1 MQSFVTLRKTGLSWE
16 FETEEALENFLFTH
30 LDEILGWTVIKRQ
43 YIVSGQRCDLLATD
57 KTGRLVVIELKNV
70 EDRGIVQQLTR
81 YYHALLE
88 EKPFSDRIDYEKP
101 VNLVAIAPSFHRD
114 NLTDRKYHQLEFE
127 FFQFS
132 ILQEDNKFYL
142 ILKDIDREKTSQLQI
157 FYEDARESN
166 LPSPP
171 QRLLKFM
178 TDFPPSKKETIFRI
192 REKILSF
199 DSRMQEVSNA
209 GSIKYGNGT
218 TASSK
223 YCAELILDKKYSLV
237 LFLWIPFK
245 GGESSR
251 IGRARIWTDWN
262 DQALIEGYVASGI
275 GTEINKQKRMTKN
288 LIEAAT
294 LGQEGQFSYFYHNAS
309 NGRQYSVSL
318 KITSNMMSKYIKLV
332 NKVGR
337 DIDDNKIVLKEKIEL
352 LEFHIKLLK
361 EQINIERKLEK
372 IPYKNLDSLIE
383 LALEKWLERV

>member
-43 YIVSGQRCDLLATD
+43 YIVNGQRCDLLATD

-88 EKPFSDRIDYEKP
+88 EKPFSDRIDYEQP

-132 ILQEDNKFYL
+132 IVQEDHKFYL
-142 ILKDIDREKTSQLQI
+142 ILKDIDSDKTSQIKI

-166 LPSPP
+166 LPCQP
-171 QRLLKFM
+171 QRLRKFM
-178 TDFPPSKKETIFRI
+178 TDFPPSKKETILRI

-199 DSRMQEVSNA
+199 DSSIQEFSSV

-218 TASSK
+218 AKNSK
-223 YCAELILDKKYSLV
+223 YCAEFLLDKRYSLV

-262 DQALIEGYVASGI
+262 DQALVEGYISSGI
-275 GTEINKQKRMTKN
+275 GLQINKRKKAIMDLNGTIRVGRELKKLQLEDPTQFRYNFSPIKSKTIVKYEKEFCFVITDMSGFSIIIQENNN
-288 LIEAAT
+288 L
-294 LGQEGQFSYFYHNAS
+294 F
-309 NGRQYSVSL
+309 
-318 KITSNMMSKYIKLV
+318 YIKL
-332 NKVGR
+332 N
-337 DIDDNKIVLKEKIEL
+337 
-352 LEFHIKLLK
+352 FF
-361 EQINIERKLEK
+361 
-372 IPYKNLDSLIE
+372 LI
-383 LALEKWLERV
+383 LSSKF

>member
-16 FETEEALENFLFTH
+16 FETEEALEDFLFSH
-30 LDEILGWTVIKRQ
+30 LYEILGWTVIKRQ
-43 YIVSGQRCDLLATD
+43 YIVNGQRCDLLATD

-114 NLTDRKYHQLEFE
+114 NLTDRKYHHLKFE

-132 ILQEDNKFYL
+132 IVQEDNKFYL
-142 ILKDIDREKTSQLQI
+142 ILKDIDSEKTSQLQI

-166 LPSPP
+166 LPSQP
-171 QRLLKFM
+171 QRLRKFM
-178 TDFPPSKKETIFRI
+178 TDFPPSKKETILRI

-199 DSRMQEVSNA
+199 DSRMQEVASA

-262 DQALIEGYVASGI
+262 DKALIEGYISSGI
-275 GTEINKQKRMTKN
+275 GTEINKQKRITKN

-294 LGQEGQFSYFYHNAS
+294 LGQEGQFSYFYCYDSGNKYMIYL
-309 NGRQYSVSL
+309 NINQ
-318 KITSNMMSKYIKLV
+318 NMMNKYINLV
-332 NKVGR
+332 NQTFK
-337 DIDDNKIVLKEKIEL
+337 DIEEKKAIIKENIEL
-352 LEFHIKLLK
+352 LELDNSFLK
-361 EQINIERKLEK
+361 DKASIERKLENL
-372 IPYKNLDSLIE
+372 PYKNLDSLID

>member
-43 YIVSGQRCDLLATD
+43 YIVNGQRCDLLATD

-88 EKPFSDRIDYEKP
+88 EKPFSDRIDYEQP

-114 NLTDRKYHQLEFE
+114 NLTDRKYHKLEFE

-142 ILKDIDREKTSQLQI
+142 ILKDIDSDKTSPIQI

-166 LPSPP
+166 LPCQP
-171 QRLLKFM
+171 QRLRKFM
-178 TDFPPSKKETIFRI
+178 TDFPPSKKETILRI

-199 DSRMQEVSNA
+199 DSSIQEFSSV

-218 TASSK
+218 AKNSK
-223 YCAELILDKKYSLV
+223 YCAEFLLDKRYSLV
-237 LFLWIPFK
+237 FFLWIPFK

-251 IGRARIWTDWN
+251 IGRARIWSDWN
-262 DQALIEGYVASGI
+262 DQALIEGYIASGI
-275 GTEINKQKRMTKN
+275 GLQLNKRKKAIMELNDTIRIRRELKKLQLEDPT
-288 LIEAAT
+288 
-294 LGQEGQFSYFYHNAS
+294 QFRYNYLPIKSKTMAQYRSAVWNNFKSLHN
-309 NGRQYSVSL
+309 RKSL
-318 KITSNMMSKYIKLV
+318 TYEDVK
-332 NKVGR
+332 
-337 DIDDNKIVLKEKIEL
+337 L
-352 LEFHIKLLK
+352 LEDYSKFSEEDTGKR
-361 EQINIERKLEK
+361 INI
-372 IPYKNLDSLIE
+372 IPSPYKNLDSLID